1 MMSEFELIERFFSR
15 PVRDANFVAGDDAA
29 MVAPTAGHDLVI
41 TTDTLVS
48 GVHFLPDHEPGAL
61 GHKALAVNLSDLA
74 AMGARPRWVLLA
86 ITLPEVDEQW
96 LSDFSEGFYDL
107 ARQHQVELIGG
118 DTTRGPLACTV
129 TALGEVAAG
138 KGLRRDRARA
148 GDELWVSGQ
157 IGSAALALQ
166 HIRGDMR
173 LKGKGL
179 DACMAR
185 LEKPVAR
192 VGLGIELTG
201 VATSAIDVS
210 DGLVADGGHICK
222 LSGVG
227 MEIRYAD
234 VPTIPDIMHLK
245 GDAHVREALL
255 TGGDDYELLFTV
267 GAAASS
273 QLNAISGRLGLALTR
288 IGRIVPGAGV
298 RVLDESGGVIEI
310 GAGGYEHFV

>member
-1 MMSEFELIERFFSR
+1 MTSEFELIARFFSR
-15 PVRDANFVAGDDAA
+15 PVHDAKLGTGDDAA
-29 MVAPTAGHDLVI
+29 MVAPAAGHDLVI

-48 GVHFLPDHEPGAL
+48 GVHFLPDHEPVAL

-86 ITLPEVDEQW
+86 ITLPEVDESW

-107 ARQHQVELIGG
+107 ARRHQVELIGG
-118 DTTRGPLACTV
+118 DTTRGPLAITV

-138 KGLRRDRARA
+138 KGLRRDRAQA
-148 GDELWVSGQ
+148 GDEVWVS
-157 IGSAALALQ
+157 ALALQ

-185 LEKPVAR
+185 LVKPVAR
-192 VGLGIELTG
+192 VELGVELG
-201 VATSAIDVS
+201 DVASSAIDVS
-210 DGLVADGGHICK
+210 DGLVADAGHICER
-222 LSGVG
+222 SGVG

-245 GDAHVREALL
+245 GDEHVRDALL

-267 GAAASS
+267 NAAASS
-273 QLNAISGRLGLALTR
+273 RLDAISGRLGLALTR
-288 IGRIVPGAGV
+288 IGRVIAGSGV
-298 RVLDESGGVIEI
+298 RVLDESNGLIDI
-310 GAGGYEHFV
+310 GSGGYEHFA